1 MLDFLKKYKWY
12 VLAAVIVL
20 ILLVLP
26 LINASPYILHI
37 LIITLYVTSAS
48 MAWSILCSLTGQFS
62 LGHAVFATLGTY
74 AVVIFQINFGLS
86 PWIGMLLGMLIVGAL
101 STLVFSACFCLKGPY
116 FTLASIAVAEAVR
129 NLLLNWGYV
138 GKASGML
145 LPLGQSSFWMLRF
158 AGKVPYYYLAIGMLT
173 FISLIVFIIDHSRL
187 GYAFKTIRE
196 DEDTAEAVG
205 IRPLRYKMIAIF
217 ISAALTAMAGSF
229 YAVYIHFVDP
239 DSMVMSYS
247 VEMVMPA
254 VIGGLEFAAGPLVG
268 AFLVPLS
275 EWLRASFGTAIPG
288 INMVLYAAVLIIAI
302 RVQPKGILGWYQK
315 KQMEKRHRQFLAA
328 KAAPDAAGSG
338 KDGDTHA

>member
-1 MLDFLKKYKWY
+1 MLDLLKKKKWY
-12 VLAAVIVL
+12 VFAAAIML
-20 ILLVLP
+20 LLLVFP
-26 LINASPYILHI
+26 LINPSPYILHI

-74 AVVIFQINFGLS
+74 AVVIFQIKFGLS
-86 PWIGMLLGMLIVGAL
+86 PWIGMLLGMLIVGAV
-101 STLVFSACFCLKGPY
+101 STLVFSACFCLRGPY

-129 NLLLNWGYV
+129 NLFLNWGYV

-145 LPLGQSSFWMLRF
+145 LPLGESSFWMLRF
-158 AGKVPYYYLAIGMLT
+158 AGKMPYYYLAIGMLIV
-173 FISLIVFIIDHSRL
+173 ISGIVFLIDRSRL

-205 IRPLRYKMIAIF
+205 IRPLRYKMIAMF
-217 ISAALTAMAGSF
+217 ISAALTSLAGSF

-239 DSMVMSYS
+239 DMMVMSYS
-247 VEMVMPA
+247 VEMVLPA

-268 AFLVPLS
+268 AFLIPLS
-275 EWLRASFGTAIPG
+275 ELLRANFGTAIPG
-288 INMVLYAAVLIIAI
+288 IHMVLYALVLIIAI

-315 KQMEKRHRQFLAA
+315 NQLEKMHKQLLAA
-328 KAAPDAAGSG
+328 KVSSDAAAGG
-338 KDGDTHA
+338 KDGDTDA